1 MPEPV
6 EPSPL
11 TDHEEAKWRAE
22 FKRRGREVV
31 YEQARRDQFNPE
43 KIERLA
49 YQWLREQEA
58 AAEWRKRATFWIA
71 IAALVISISG
81 FVVTCA
87 MVLGSSRPQL
97 TAGVRC
103 PEISLAAKSLRRVNG
118 RRVL

>member
-43 KIERLA
+43 SA
-49 YQWLREQEA
+49 SPTNGFGN
-58 AAEWRKRATFWIA
+58 KRQRQN
-71 IAALVISISG
+71 G
-81 FVVTCA
+81 
-87 MVLGSSRPQL
+87 GS
-97 TAGVRC
+97 
-103 PEISLAAKSLRRVNG
+103 G
-118 RRVL
+118 RRSGLRLPRW